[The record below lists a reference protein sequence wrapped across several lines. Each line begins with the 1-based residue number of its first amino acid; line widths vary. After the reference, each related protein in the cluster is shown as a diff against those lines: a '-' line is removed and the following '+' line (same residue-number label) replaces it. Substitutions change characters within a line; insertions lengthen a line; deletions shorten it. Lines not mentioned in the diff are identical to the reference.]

1 MRPGRAA
8 RIALA
13 AAVVALLS
21 GCVYDVSDYGL
32 ATPDATAGSP
42 TATPTVDAPLPV
54 DLPAGCA
61 PTDLA
66 VDWAEPEAGP
76 ADELLAVR
84 VMRVR
89 LPSAGE
95 QPGLG
100 STPQRV
106 TRTDTEVVPPLGLA
120 VDASG
125 GGTGDGSAPVV
136 APLTPEGAWA
146 AFLRDDLRDRDLVA
160 PRFGRPLQLISFDP
174 VLDRAARY
182 VIGYLGAS
190 QSARFVITGC
200 DGVFRSSG
208 VLSGTDPTRYGG
220 AVLLECGVP
229 PGDQYDRWDLLE
241 PYCAEGTPGTDGD
254 PGTDG
259 APGTEP

>member
-1 MRPGRAA
+1 VSRPARAA

-13 AAVVALLS
+13 AAAVALLS

-42 TATPTVDAPLPV
+42 TATATADAPLPL

-66 VDWAEPEAGP
+66 VDWAEPATGP

-84 VMRVR
+84 VMQVR
-89 LPSAGE
+89 IPSAGE

-106 TRTDTEVVPPLGLA
+106 TRIDTEVVPPLGLA
-120 VDASG
+120 VD
-125 GGTGDGSAPVV
+125 GTDGGSADGA
-136 APLTPEGAWA
+136 APLTPDAAWA
-146 AFLRDDLRDRDLVA
+146 AFLRDDLRARELVA
-160 PRFGRPLQLISFDP
+160 PRFGRALQLTSFDP

-190 QSARFVITGC
+190 QSARFTITGC
-200 DGVFRSSG
+200 D
-208 VLSGTDPTRYGG
+208 
-220 AVLLECGVP
+220 
-229 PGDQYDRWDLLE
+229 
-241 PYCAEGTPGTDGD
+241 
-254 PGTDG
+254 
-259 APGTEP
+259 APSARRAP